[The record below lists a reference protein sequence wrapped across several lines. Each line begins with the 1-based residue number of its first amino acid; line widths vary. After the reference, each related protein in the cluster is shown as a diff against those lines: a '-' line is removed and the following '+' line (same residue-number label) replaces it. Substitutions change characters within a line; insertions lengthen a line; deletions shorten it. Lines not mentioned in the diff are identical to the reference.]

1 MFVTIPLASALS
13 SGKAGRDA
21 YGVGEA
27 SVGGV
32 RRQHQLGFPE
42 LLRRPQALIPHRQ
55 LPGE

>member
-1 MFVTIPLASALS
+1 
-13 SGKAGRDA
+13 
-21 YGVGEA
+21 
-27 SVGGV
+27 V